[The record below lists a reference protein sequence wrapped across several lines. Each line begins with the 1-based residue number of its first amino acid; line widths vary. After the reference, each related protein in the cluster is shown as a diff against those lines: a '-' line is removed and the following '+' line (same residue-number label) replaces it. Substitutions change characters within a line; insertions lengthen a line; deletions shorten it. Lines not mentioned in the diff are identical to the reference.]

1 MITIQKSI
9 IANWMIEKKAGMEI
23 ASMTSAIFVTQE
35 TWDALQSRTID
46 VIFLR

>member
-9 IANWMIEKKAGMEI
+9 FANWMIEKKAGMTI
-23 ASMTSAIFVTQE
+23 ASVTSAIFATQE
-35 TWDALQSRTID
+35 NWDAMQSRTIN